1 MFILNFDFLC
11 NRAFA
16 DDRNNNDHRDITF
29 PHGDNPG
36 EGDGPDDDD
45 DVNGDNL
52 EEDDSEVTQKK
63 LTYNKKGKIVICE

>member
-1 MFILNFDFLC
+1 MFISNYAFLC

-36 EGDGPDDDD
+36 EGDGHDDDD
-45 DVNGDNL
+45 DVNGDNP

>member
-1 MFILNFDFLC
+1 MISFH
-11 NRAFA
+11 RAFA

-36 EGDGPDDDD
+36 EGDGLDDD
-45 DVNGDNL
+45 DVNGDNP